1 VTRAAGLRAVPDSS
15 QSPAT
20 DPVDDRVRRGRDRD
34 GTRRLAERPEA
45 VDGSGER
52 TQDLAAAR
60 TAREVPEHAIG
71 LSAVELALQMG
82 GETLP
87 RLIAT
92 RHPGSHEDLHDRLD
106 AVAGHPDSCYA
117 HDGSRLDADS
127 YDAAMPQ
134 DADAELVA
142 RARQGDLEAFAEL
155 VRRHEHRVRAVLFRL
170 LDDERD
176 VEEATQDAFVQ
187 AWRNLESF
195 RGDAAVFT
203 WLYRITLNQA
213 LARLRRKRL
222 PLAELDDAAERQI
235 AAPGSEPPDAAET
248 RDLHAFLA
256 DRIRELPLDYRA
268 PLVLRD
274 LVGLS
279 NDEVAAILDLSVPAA
294 KSRIHR
300 ARMRIREDLERR
312 ESERSGDDAS

>member
-1 VTRAAGLRAVPDSS
+1 
-15 QSPAT
+15 
-20 DPVDDRVRRGRDRD
+20 
-34 GTRRLAERPEA
+34 
-45 VDGSGER
+45 
-52 TQDLAAAR
+52 
-60 TAREVPEHAIG
+60 VPEHALG
-71 LSAVELALQMG
+71 LAAVELALQMG
-82 GETLP
+82 RETLP
-87 RLIAT
+87 RLVAT
-92 RHPGSHEDLHDRLD
+92 RHPGSHEHVHDRLD
-106 AVAGHPDSCYA
+106 AGAGQPDSWYA
-117 HDGSRLDADS
+117 HDGSWLDADS

-187 AWRNLESF
+187 AWRNLDSF

-203 WLYRITLNQA
+203 WLYRITVNQA

-235 AAPGSEPPDAAET
+235 AAPGSSEPHDAAET

-300 ARMRIREDLERR
+300 ARMRIRDDLERWGTD
-312 ESERSGDDAS
+312 RSGDDLS